1 MSRDTDEN
9 FHPVLPGGF
18 QIAGAITDDDI
29 TSLRLAV
36 DAADAEARATAW
48 RRVAA
53 ALAQALQVSGW
64 DPHSGGMDALE
75 TFKSMLRIEYL
86 EHIRNG
92 RHTQ

>member
-1 MSRDTDEN
+1 MSNLGDLSD
-9 FHPVLPGGF
+9 
-18 QIAGAITDDDI
+18 ITDDDI

-36 DAADAEARATAW
+36 DAAEAEARATAW

-64 DPHSGGMDALE
+64 DPHSGGTDALE

-86 EHIRNG
+86 EHIKNG

>member
-1 MSRDTDEN
+1 MNRDTDEH
-9 FHPVLPGGF
+9 FHPVD
-18 QIAGAITDDDI
+18 TDDI

-48 RRVAA
+48 RRVAS
-53 ALAQALQVSGW
+53 ALAEALQVSGW
-64 DPHSGGMDALE
+64 DPHSGGTDALE

>member
-1 MSRDTDEN
+1 MSDMGDLSDLLE
-9 FHPVLPGGF
+9 
-18 QIAGAITDDDI
+18 DDI

-48 RRVAA
+48 RRVAS
-53 ALAQALQVSGW
+53 ALAEALQISGW
-64 DPHSGGMDALE
+64 DPHSGGTDALE